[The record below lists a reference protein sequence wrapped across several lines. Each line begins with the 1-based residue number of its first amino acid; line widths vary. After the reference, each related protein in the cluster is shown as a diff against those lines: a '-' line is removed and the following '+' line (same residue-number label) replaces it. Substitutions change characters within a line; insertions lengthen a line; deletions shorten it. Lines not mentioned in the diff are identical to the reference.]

1 MNDKVKDF
9 FKQSIGY
16 FVVAFTCIIYIL
28 TALIRIEETGK
39 TIAQIIADGVVAFL
53 LGIFIARMFDLQGM
67 MNGNKTSKVEAVRN
81 AHSEMVTKVADYI
94 DKLDVWCENENK
106 TNYKVERTKILA
118 RAGLRYDDCFDE
130 NGVAKDWSPDPVKLE
145 NKLTKRLEKRKQR
158 GYNKAVKL
166 KLTSI
171 TSSELMSEGGKQ
183 NDKFNF
189 GRTKAEYEKSSSLKD
204 IVSKAGTAIIFGY
217 YGVTLIQD
225 FDYASLIW
233 MALQVAIFLITGVI
247 KMYQSYNFI
256 LDEYRGRIIKKI
268 DNLQKFYNYINTTT
282 EVKNVKQEETL

>member
-1 MNDKVKDF
+1 MNEKIKDF

-67 MNGNKTSKVEAVRN
+67 MNGNKTAKVEAART
-81 AHSEMVTKVADYI
+81 AHSEIVSKVADYI
-94 DKLDVWCENENK
+94 DRLDAWCEDENRN
-106 TNYKVERTKILA
+106 NYKVERTKILA
-118 RAGLRYDDCFDE
+118 RAGLRYVDCFDE
-130 NGVAKDWSPDPVKLE
+130 NGVAKDWSPDPARLE
-145 NKLTKRLEKRKQR
+145 NKLTKHLEKRKVR

-171 TSSELMSEGGKQ
+171 TASDLMSEGGKQ

-189 GRTKAEYEKSSSLKD
+189 GRTKAEYEKTSSIKD

-256 LDEYRGRIIKKI
+256 LDEYRVRIIKKI

-282 EVKNVKQEETL
+282 EVKNGKHEETL